1 MKKPSAILVAALAAV
16 GINFAASAEVNPDTG
31 VDIEAIKTN
40 LKLDSVEGIS
50 NLQLDETKGEISY
63 KIGDDKVVIFAGTK
77 EQHTFKVP
85 FGVTSLEYLVVAGG
99 GSGGNNAGG
108 GGGAGGMLEGTTV
121 ITTENE
127 NNVLTIGV
135 GMGGAGV
142 SSEAKSSKAV
152 GHAGN
157 DGLDSVLVKGLTEVA
172 RAIGG
177 GGGGAYDNYNSNAA
191 ISGRPG
197 GSGGGG
203 NGAPINYAVVKGG
216 SGTPGQGND
225 GGGHE
230 GTAATQ
236 AFSGAGGGGASKG
249 GGDSAKYGDKKGVGG
264 DGKPCSITGG
274 EVYYAGGGNG
284 GISVSGSYLPGTTA
298 KGGGGQGGANAN
310 GRFNGQPGVDGLG
323 GGGGGGRY
331 FQNPTTKYS
340 SGKGGD
346 GIVIIRFVAPPDTV
360 KATFDYD
367 SKKCTVTAN
376 GKSLEGALE
385 YDAPYYA
392 ELKVVVTPIV
402 GYKYESAPTGW
413 TLTDGS
419 ITRTY
424 PKEEVVEDFA
434 VEFDAPV
441 EDQDVGERVDVE
453 VNEAEHATYE
463 ATVDGKPI
471 GDQVEKDSVVVVVA
485 TPEEHYAYSELPA
498 DWQRVPASTAITR
511 SFTASEDLTITI
523 PEPAP
528 IMITVTVQ
536 LIDNVACVVKDGETI
551 VPSGTEV
558 QEGTEL
564 VVTVTP
570 QGVYEY
576 SAAPAGWTKNDD
588 GTITRDL
595 TVTGETAAIVVPSEN
610 FGKRQVTVSF
620 VARGVAYAATN
631 VATKVEVK
639 SGVKLDADA
648 QLEIVATRYSNEY
661 IFADTLPAGWEKVDA
676 NVIKGMVTAASSIE
690 IPVATWAPTNGE
702 LIENGGFEYF
712 DEGEF
717 VEKAGFPASMAG
729 SWVGSINT
737 AFLAYKYY
745 GLSKTSPHSGS
756 YSAWTAGNQGDI
768 PYIAVSFTTPA
779 ETSDK
784 TEFKLR
790 YFIMQI
796 TAQQNYDGQCRLQLY
811 QGAKVVKDLGTVE
824 STLNSW
830 EARTQIISDL
840 KPSTTYTLRFGR
852 YGVNYHNYAIDDV
865 SLKINVKKGLALLIF

>member
-1 MKKPSAILVAALAAV
+1 MKKPSAILVTALAAV

-31 VDIEAIKTN
+31 VDLEVIKAN
-40 LKLDSVEGIS
+40 LQLDAVEGIS
-50 NLQLDETKGEISY
+50 NLQLDATKGEISY
-63 KIGDDKVVIFAGTK
+63 KIGDEKVVIFAGTAN
-77 EQHTFKVP
+77 QHTFKVP
-85 FGVTSLEYLVVAGG
+85 FGVESLKYLVVAGG

-346 GIVIIRFVAPPDTV
+346 GIVILRFTPPPESVTV
-360 KATFDYD
+360 TFDYD
-367 SKKCTVTAN
+367 DKKCAVAVN
-376 GKSLEGALE
+376 DEQLGGAKSYDLAYGADLV
-385 YDAPYYA
+385 
-392 ELKVVVTPIV
+392 VVVTPV
-402 GYKYESAPTGW
+402 FGYKYESAPEGW
-413 TLTDGS
+413 DLVEGS
-419 ITRTY
+419 ITKTY
-424 PKEEVVEDFA
+424 LKVIEGFSVQITD
-434 VEFDAPV
+434 PV
-441 EDQDVGERVDVE
+441 EDHDVGELVDVTID
-453 VNEAEHATYE
+453 EAEHATYE

-485 TPEEHYAYSELPA
+485 TPEEHYAYAELPA

-523 PEPAP
+523 PEPEP
-528 IMITVTVQ
+528 IMVTVTVQ

-564 VVTVTP
+564 KVTVTP

-576 SAAPAGWTKNDD
+576 SAAPEGWTKNDD
-588 GTITRDL
+588 GTITLDL
-595 TVTGETAAIVVPSEN
+595 TAMEETAAIVVPSEN

-620 VARGVAYAATN
+620 VARGVTYAATN
-631 VATKVEVK
+631 VADKAEVK

-676 NVIKGMVTAASSIE
+676 NVIKGVVTAASSIE
-690 IPVATWAPTNGE
+690 IPVATWTPTNGE

-737 AFLAYKYY
+737 AFLAYKFY

-830 EARTQIISDL
+830 EARTQIISNL
-840 KPSTTYTLRFGR
+840 KPLTTYTLRFGR